1 MKNSVFR
8 LGDRVMQ
15 TKNSENVSNGET
27 GFIVEIKK
35 DEDDNELCGIRFDG
49 KPNVFWYY
57 TEEMQNITLAY
68 SITIHKSQGS
78 EFKSVI
84 IPMMKSFYI
93 MLKRN
98 LLYTAVTRAKSK
110 VILVGQRTAVFMSVN
125 KTEAD
130 KRNTQLGKRI

>member
-1 MKNSVFR
+1 
-8 LGDRVMQ
+8 MQ

-35 DEDDNELCGIRFDG
+35 DEDDNQLCGIRFDG
-49 KPNVFWYY
+49 KPDVLWYY
-57 TEEMQNITLAY
+57 PEEMQNITLAY

-78 EFKSVI
+78 EYKSVI
-84 IPMMKSFYI
+84 IPMLKSYYI

-110 VILVGQRTAVFMSVN
+110 VIIVGQR
-125 KTEAD
+125 
-130 KRNTQLGKRI
+130 